1 MVTPAMPDPNDG
13 KVYSLQVG
21 AYGTV
26 ETASRTVQEL
36 RGSGFD
42 AIYEQA
48 ATHYRVSAVG
58 IPSSMVYYAVQR
70 LGALG
75 FREIWI
81 KE

>member
-1 MVTPAMPDPNDG
+1 MPDPEDG
-13 KVYSLQVG
+13 KVYRLQVG
-21 AYGTV
+21 AYGTP
-26 ETASRTVQEL
+26 ETASRIVQEL
-36 RGSGFD
+36 RGSGFN

-48 ATHYRVSAVG
+48 GMFYRVLVVEMPASIA
-58 IPSSMVYYAVQR
+58 YHAVQR

>member
-1 MVTPAMPDPNDG
+1 MPDPDDG
-13 KVYSLQVG
+13 KVYRLQVG
-21 AYGTV
+21 AYGAL
-26 ETASRTVQEL
+26 ETASRVVQDL

-48 ATHYRVSAVG
+48 GMNYRVLAVG
-58 IPSSMVYYAVQR
+58 IPSSMAYHAVQR